1 MRSRD
6 ELRAA
11 RARLDDGDV
20 AVVMT
25 MGALHEGH
33 ATLIRRAREEH
44 AHVVVTIFLNP
55 LQFGPKEDLSRYPR
69 TFDADLAICADA
81 GVDLVFA
88 PTPDVVYPEGDPGVR
103 VSAGPLGD
111 VLEGQSRPGHFDGM
125 LTVVCKL
132 MHLTRCDAAWF
143 GQKDAQQLLLIRRMC
158 RDLDLDVRVVAAP
171 TVREPDGLA
180 MSSRNTYLTDSDRDT
195 ARCLP
200 RPCEPEPRPR
210 PRVRRRCASPRGPS
224 SSASRSRSS
233 TTSSSSTR
241 TPSSTCPSPT
251 AARPCSPSPDG
262 SARPASST
270 TCRCSSGPV
279 DTLSRRSPH
288 EPAQRHTVRGSVHA
302 NPRKASPMTS
312 GTTIPRRLRSR
323 APGWTATADVIVVG
337 SGVAGLT
344 TALRL
349 RRRVDRV
356 LLVTKTVLDE
366 GSTAWAQGG
375 IAAVMS
381 PEDSASE
388 HVHDTLVAG
397 VGLCDPEAVEALVRE
412 GTGARLGP
420 HRARCRVRP
429 RRHAA
434 RSR

>member
-1 MRSRD
+1 MTDPHPGDPPASDGARPAPVVVRSRD

-33 ATLIRRAREEH
+33 ATLIRRAREQH

-88 PTPDVVYPEGDPGVR
+88 PTPDVVYPDGDPGVR

-195 ARCLP
+195 ARCLSAAL
-200 RPCEPEPRPR
+200 RAGAEAAPE
-210 PRVRRRCASPRGPS
+210 GPS
-224 SSASRSRSS
+224 AVRL
-233 TTSSSSTR
+233 
-241 TPSSTCPSPT
+241 
-251 AARPCSPSPDG
+251 AARAVLVREPL
-262 SARPASST
+262 AL
-270 TCRCSSGPV
+270 V
-279 DTLSRRSPH
+279 DYL
-288 EPAQRHTVRGSVHA
+288 VLVH
-302 NPRKASPMTS
+302 P
-312 GTTIPRRLRSR
+312 
-323 APGWTATADVIVVG
+323 
-337 SGVAGLT
+337 
-344 TALRL
+344 
-349 RRRVDRV
+349 
-356 LLVTKTVLDE
+356 
-366 GSTAWAQGG
+366 
-375 IAAVMS
+375 
-381 PEDSASE
+381 
-388 HVHDTLVAG
+388 DTLVD
-397 VGLCDPEAVEALVRE
+397 VPESYRGEALLAVAGRV
-412 GTGARLGP
+412 GTTRLIDNLPVLVGP
-420 HRARCRVRP
+420 GG
-429 RRHAA
+429 HALETFTA
-434 RSR
+434 